1 MSEANRNLDIEDVL
15 SSIRRLV
22 SEDARKAENAAL
34 ASVQGQ
40 APAPVPPVNQ
50 GERLVL
56 TPALRISEPEA
67 VTEQTDDV
75 AEIADVDEAPFTE
88 VEPDVAALAEAEQ
101 ALVLETPFAVPEAEA
116 EVEAETEAEADG
128 EVDAIAE
135 DGIADESASE
145 NIVGDDIADEDVAA
159 MIEAVSDAVTDD
171 APEAPEESEASE
183 AHDTV
188 SLQQAI
194 HDLSAAVDQDPSDWE
209 AEEGDAFAETSV
221 LKSLPWA
228 ESTPDEEMSVHEDRR
243 KDMASEITEG
253 VAEAVT
259 DEVVDKV
266 TRPNFDA
273 RKAFTVDAVME
284 GGPDDEPA
292 EAPVTSAITAALN
305 EDALREVVAR
315 LVREELQG
323 ELGERITRNVRKLIR
338 REINRALALQELE

>member
-40 APAPVPPVNQ
+40 APSPVPPVNQ

-67 VTEQTDDV
+67 VAEQTEAA

-88 VEPDVAALAEAEQ
+88 VEPDVAAMAEAEQ
-101 ALVLETPFAVPEAEA
+101 ALVLETPFAVPETQ
-116 EVEAETEAEADG
+116 VEADE
-128 EVDAIAE
+128 EVDVDVEALAE
-135 DGIADESASE
+135 E
-145 NIVGDDIADEDVAA
+145 VTGDDIADEDVAA
-159 MIEAVSDAVTDD
+159 MIEAVSDAVTED
-171 APEAPEESEASE
+171 APEESEASE

-209 AEEGDAFAETSV
+209 AEEGDSFAETSV
-221 LKSLPWA
+221 LKSLSWA

-253 VAEAVT
+253 VAEVVT

-284 GGPDDEPA
+284 GGPDDEA
-292 EAPVTSAITAALN
+292 IEAPVTAAIATALN

>member
-40 APAPVPPVNQ
+40 APSPVPPVNQ

-101 ALVLETPFAVPEAEA
+101 ALVLETPFAVPEAE
-116 EVEAETEAEADG
+116 VEAETEAEADG
-128 EVDAIAE
+128 EVDAIA
-135 DGIADESASE
+135 DESASE
-145 NIVGDDIADEDVAA
+145 NIVGDDIADDDVAA
-159 MIEAVSDAVTDD
+159 MIEAVSDAVTED
-171 APEAPEESEASE
+171 APEENEASAPE

>member
-40 APAPVPPVNQ
+40 APSPVPPVNQ

-67 VTEQTDDV
+67 VAEQTEAA

-88 VEPDVAALAEAEQ
+88 VEPDVAAMAEAEQ
-101 ALVLETPFAVPEAEA
+101 ALVLETPFAAPETQ
-116 EVEAETEAEADG
+116 VEADE
-128 EVDAIAE
+128 EVDVDVEALAE
-135 DGIADESASE
+135 EDADEEDAAE
-145 NIVGDDIADEDVAA
+145 EVTGDDIADEDVAA
-159 MIEAVSDAVTDD
+159 MIEAVSDAVTED
-171 APEAPEESEASE
+171 APEESEASE

-209 AEEGDAFAETSV
+209 AEEGDSFAETSV

-228 ESTPDEEMSVHEDRR
+228 ESTPDEEMSVHEGRR

-284 GGPDDEPA
+284 GGPDDEA
-292 EAPVTSAITAALN
+292 IEAPVTAAIATALN

>member
-34 ASVQGQ
+34 ASVQGK
-40 APAPVPPVNQ
+40 APSPVPPVNQ

-67 VTEQTDDV
+67 VAEQTEAA

-88 VEPDVAALAEAEQ
+88 VEPDVAAMAEAEQ
-101 ALVLETPFAVPEAEA
+101 ALVLETPFALPETQ
-116 EVEAETEAEADG
+116 VEADEEANVDVEALAEEDAAE
-128 EVDAIAE
+128 EVT
-135 DGIADESASE
+135 
-145 NIVGDDIADEDVAA
+145 GDDIADEDVAA
-159 MIEAVSDAVTDD
+159 MIEAVSDAVTED
-171 APEAPEESEASE
+171 APEAPEDSEASVPE

-209 AEEGDAFAETSV
+209 AEEGDSFAETSV

-228 ESTPDEEMSVHEDRR
+228 ESTPDEKMSVHEDRR
-243 KDMASEITEG
+243 NDMASEITEG

-273 RKAFTVDAVME
+273 RKAFTVDAVIE